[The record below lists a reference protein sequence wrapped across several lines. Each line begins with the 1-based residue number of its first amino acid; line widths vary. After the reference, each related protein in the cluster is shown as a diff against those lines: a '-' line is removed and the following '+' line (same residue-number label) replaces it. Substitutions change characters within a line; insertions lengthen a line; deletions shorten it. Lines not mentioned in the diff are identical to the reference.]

1 MEVPFYAIKAL
12 QSKMS
17 IFEPFFCERLRSA
30 FLEEYLR
37 MATWCDKIVLLQKL
51 ADYRV
56 AGLKF
61 RKHIT

>member
-1 MEVPFYAIKAL
+1 
-12 QSKMS
+12 MS

-61 RKHIT
+61 RNLITYE